1 MRFTSRPAAGS
12 ATTGGN
18 PGAAQARH
26 PAGVPRY
33 LQRPTDAALV
43 RLGRPGD
50 HHEQEAERAA
60 ATLPTRQGAA
70 AARTRPLRRSAAPAS
85 RVADAAGSGGQPLA
99 SSTRQAMES
108 HFGADL
114 SQVRV
119 HSGTQAARLTHAL
132 GAHAFTEGAH
142 IFFGAGRTPGSDAL
156 TAHEIAHVLQQSGGG
171 NGLSASPGGPLLQC
185 SFAASYPVALGGFE
199 VDLQTRNGAVNTPPT
214 HSGLDGY
221 IRFVPN
227 TDAPNSNDI
236 TMVQIVKLT
245 DVGGADV
252 APATLPAA
260 QAPRGALG
268 TPGLR
273 TEDNALTGVEGGFFT
288 DVHHQPGPAGP
299 AVPAGSAL
307 SPNYNFQPA
316 APGQTGT
323 VGQTR
328 QPVFYGSGLG
338 GVVGQTR
345 GFKRSADRADIRSA
359 ALYDTPG
366 VADPSWNLDFSFE
379 SVARGNDTGVVYGSV
394 LWGFGLRAGRVVDER
409 LTPVNGSS
417 ATFDEAVERHRD
429 FYVHEPVTFYF
440 EFDDDVL
447 AGAEAS
453 KIDDFLPYLT
463 RNPDVR
469 LSLRGFAD
477 IVGGAGAYNTALSRR
492 RANAVRAELLARGIP
507 AARIGSPVIASGAST
522 SATLD
527 AGTGDQGGD
536 PAVGADQSREAN
548 RWANRRV
555 LLSFAHVPAAGP

>member
-1 MRFTSRPAAGS
+1 MRY
-12 ATTGGN
+12 TT
-18 PGAAQARH
+18 QA
-26 PAGVPRY
+26 
-33 LQRPTDAALV
+33 PTDAAQPRARPGATRAARPAGMPRFLQGPSV
-43 RLGRPGD
+43 RVGRPHD
-50 HHEQEAERAA
+50 RYEQEADR
-60 ATLPTRQGAA
+60 A
-70 AARTRPLRRSAAPAS
+70 AARTAPPIRHAPAAAPLRRPSSPGS
-85 RVADAAGSGGQPLA
+85 QIADAAGSTGQPLHKD
-99 SSTRQAMES
+99 TRLAMES
-108 HFGADL
+108 HFGAELGD
-114 SQVRV
+114 VRV
-119 HSGTQAARLTHAL
+119 HSGAQAARLTRAL
-132 GAHAFTEGAH
+132 GADAFTEGQH
-142 IFFGAGRTPGSDAL
+142 IFFGAGRTAGTDTL
-156 TAHEIAHVLQQSGGG
+156 TTHEVAHVLQQSGGAG
-171 NGLSASPGGPLLQC
+171 GLSATDGGPLLQC

-199 VDLQTRNGAVNTPPT
+199 VDLQTRNGAVETPPT

-227 TDAPNSNDI
+227 ADAPNSNDI

-245 DVGGADV
+245 DLGGADV
-252 APATLPAA
+252 SPASLPAA

-273 TEDNALTGVEGGFFT
+273 TTDNALTGVEGGYFT
-288 DVHHQPGPAGP
+288 DVHHQPGTAGP
-299 AVPAGSAL
+299 AAPAGSAL

-328 QPVFYGSGLG
+328 QPAFYGSGLG

-345 GFKRSADRADIRSA
+345 GFKRSDDRADIRSA

-417 ATFDEAVERHRD
+417 ATFDEAMERHRD

-440 EFDDDVL
+440 EFDSDL
-447 AGAEAS
+447 LPAGEAA
-453 KIDDFLPYLT
+453 KIDGFLEYLT

-477 IVGGAGAYNTALSRR
+477 VVGGVGAYNTALSRR

-507 AARIGSPVIASGAST
+507 AARIAGIVIASGAST
-522 SATLD
+522 AATRD
-527 AGTGDQGGD
+527 AGTSDQGGD
-536 PAVGADQSREAN
+536 AAVGADQSREAN

-555 LLSFAHVPAAGP
+555 LLSFSHVRAAGP